1 MDTQPESKSVGD
13 LVELF
18 RNKMLVANPEYQRGA
33 VWSRTQKRKLIDS
46 VMRGY
51 PLPLIYLHHI
61 KKIVAGMQRE
71 DLEIIDGQQR
81 ITALYEFAEGAFKL
95 FDPIRDDAEAKFP
108 AFLKNQP
115 CPWGGLS
122 FEALPQQLKDRF
134 LDTVLSITKIETNDP
149 NEVRDLFVRLQSGLP
164 LNAQETRDAWP
175 GQFTDFVLWLGGKVE
190 LARYPGHA
198 FFQGPMG
205 LNSKSDRGKARQFA
219 AQIAMLFFSRREKGR
234 DHFLDINAPAINEFY
249 FSHVDFDR
257 ASPEAHRLVEILDK
271 VSALLAAGDR
281 PKLKGHD
288 AIHLVLLVDT
298 LWDEYTRSWEKAL
311 PAALDR
317 FLAGLAKAKTTKD
330 SANPDEFW
338 LRYGQW
344 TRVNSDRGERIA
356 HRHIF
361 YMEKMLEYLRP
372 LQTKDPKRIY
382 GALEREIIY
391 FDSNKK
397 CAVCEVSVPW
407 EEVEIHHLQEHSKGG
422 PTDID
427 NGALVH
433 RACHPKS
440 SDATQLLA
448 AKIKKQKA
456 AVRGSLDS
464 LV

>member
-1 MDTQPESKSVGD
+1 METQPESKSVQD
-13 LVELF
+13 LVELY
-18 RNKMLVANPEYQRGA
+18 RNKMLVANPEYQRGV

-46 VMRGY
+46 VLRGY

-81 ITALYEFAEGAFKL
+81 ITALYEFAEGGFKL

-115 CPWGGLS
+115 CPWGGKDFQS
-122 FEALPQQLKDRF
+122 LPPELKNRF
-134 LDTVLSITKIETNDP
+134 LTTTLSITKIETNDA

-175 GQFTDFVLWLGGKVE
+175 GQFTDFVLWLGGKAE
-190 LARYPGHA
+190 LARYPGHP

-205 LNSKSDRGKARQFA
+205 LHSKSDRGKARQFA

-234 DHFLDINAPAINEFY
+234 DYFSDINANAINEFY
-249 FSHVDFDR
+249 FSHVDFNR
-257 ASPEAHRLVEILDK
+257 SSSEATRLVDILDK
-271 VSALLAAGDR
+271 INALLAAGDR

-298 LWDEYTRSWEKAL
+298 LWDDYTRSWEKSL
-311 PAALDR
+311 PTALDR
-317 FLAGLAKAKTTKD
+317 FLAGLASAKATKD
-330 SANPDEFW
+330 SSKPDEFW

-356 HRHIF
+356 HRHVF
-361 YMEKMLEYLRP
+361 YMEKMLQYLHP
-372 LQTKDPKRIY
+372 LQMKDPKRIY
-382 GALEREIIY
+382 GELEREIIY
-391 FDSNKK
+391 FDGDKK
-397 CAVCEVSVPW
+397 CAVCEVTVPW
-407 EEVEIHHLQEHSKGG
+407 DEVEIHHLEEHSKGG
-422 PTDID
+422 PTKIE

-433 RACHPKS
+433 RACHPKGAA
-440 SDATQLLA
+440 ATQALA
-448 AKIKKQKA
+448 DKIKTQKA
-456 AVRGSLDS
+456 AMREL
-464 LV
+464 LARL